1 MWWPPSARSSPPPIR
16 SHRSKHRRAGRS
28 ARATAA
34 SRSTPRVADLGVA
47 RWERLFPAPGWKDRH
62 YYQTLEET
70 LTAQGFDQGYLLLS
84 DASGEPWAI
93 QPLFFVRQ
101 DLTVSLPV
109 PLRRAAGWLRRRCW
123 TGFATTRMLMAG
135 CVVGEWQ
142 CGAGDQ
148 PDWDRLTPALDA
160 ALEVAARRARVSLIL
175 WKDVPSEFRAALAP
189 LRRKGGYAR
198 FPSPPGVRLRLD
210 CASFEEFLA
219 TRLGKST
226 RKSLRR
232 KFRDVEERTAG
243 EPVTMEVRNELTEAE
258 ATELHGLYETVA
270 RRGEVQFEVFPKEYF
285 LRLSRRMPGMAHS
298 FLWRWRGVVVAF
310 AFCMVADDT
319 LFDNDLGLDYRHA
332 HDLHLYHLTFRDL
345 YDWAVT
351 RGLKFYA
358 SSPSNYAPKLH
369 LQMELSPRDVYARH
383 RWGFAQAI
391 LRRVAPR
398 LEPTRQEPLLRE
410 FPNASEVTDPR

>member
-1 MWWPPSARSSPPPIR
+1 MAVGEPLPTPAALAPPGWTERTRHGSVAFYP
-16 SHRSKHRRAGRS
+16 RA
-28 ARATAA
+28 
-34 SRSTPRVADLGVA
+34 ADLDPA
-47 RWERLFPAPGWKDRH
+47 WWERLFTAPDWKDRR

-70 LTAQGFDQGYLLLS
+70 LSAQGFDQGYLLLTAP
-84 DASGEPWAI
+84 DGVPQAI

-101 DLTVSLPV
+101 DLAVSLPE
-109 PLRRAAGWLRRRCW
+109 PLRRWVGGVRRRW
-123 TGFATTRMLMAG
+123 PRFATTRMLMSG

-142 CGAGDQ
+142 CGVGER
-148 PDWDRLTPALDA
+148 PDWTRLCPALDA
-160 ALEVAARRARVSLIL
+160 ALEAAARRAGVGLIL
-175 WKDVPSEFRAALAP
+175 WKDVPSGFRRELAP
-189 LRRKGGYAR
+189 LRTHGGYAR
-198 FPSPPGVRLRLD
+198 FPSPPGVRLPLE
-210 CASFEEFLA
+210 CAGFGDFLA

-243 EPVTMEVRNELTEAE
+243 DPVVMEVKNELTEAE
-258 ATELHGLYETVA
+258 AGELHRLYETVA
-270 RRGEVQFEVFPKEYF
+270 RRGEVQFEVFPREYF
-285 LRLSRRMPGMAHS
+285 LLLSQRMPERAHS
-298 FLWRWRGVVVAF
+298 FLWRWRGEVVAF
-310 AFCMVADDT
+310 AFCMVADAT

-345 YDWAVT
+345 YNWAVA
-351 RGLKFYA
+351 RGLKFYR

-383 RWGFAQAI
+383 RWRPVQAV

-410 FPNASEVTDPR
+410 FPNAAEVTDPG

>member
-1 MWWPPSARSSPPPIR
+1 MTAVGETIP
-16 SHRSKHRRAGRS
+16 AGPVTLEALPGWTGRTRHGTV
-28 ARATAA
+28 AFYAHA
-34 SRSTPRVADLGVA
+34 ADLGSA
-47 RWERLFPAPGWKDRH
+47 RWERLFVAPGWKDLP

-70 LTAQGFDQGYLLLS
+70 LTAQGFDQGYLLLG
-84 DASGEPWAI
+84 DAAGEPWAI

-101 DLTVSLPV
+101 DLAVSLPA
-109 PLRRAAGWLRRRCW
+109 PLRRAVGWVRRRW
-123 TGFATTRMLMAG
+123 PGFATTRMLMAG

-142 CGAGDQ
+142 CGAGER
-148 PDWDRLTPALDA
+148 PDWERLSPALDA
-160 ALEVAARRARVSLIL
+160 ALDLAARRAGVGLIL
-175 WKDVPSEFRAALAP
+175 WKDVPGEFRRALAP
-189 LRRKGGYAR
+189 LRARGGYAR
-198 FPSPPGVRLRLD
+198 FPSPPGVRLPLE
-210 CASFEEFLA
+210 CASFEEFLV

-232 KFRDVEERTAG
+232 KFREVEERTAG

-258 ATELHGLYETVA
+258 ATELHGLYESVA
-270 RRGEVQFEVFPKEYF
+270 RRGGVQFEVFPREYF

-298 FLWRWRGVVVAF
+298 FLWRWRGRVVAF

-345 YDWAVT
+345 YDWAVA

-369 LQMELSPRDVYARH
+369 LQMQLSARDVYARH
-383 RWGFAQAI
+383 RRGFVQAI

-410 FPNASEVTDPR
+410 FPNAAEITDPR